1 MLANC
6 PVLLVE
12 DDPYVALDLSS
23 TIEELDGRV
32 VGPTRDIEE
41 ALQFLTSEPVGAAIL
56 DWHLPDGD
64 ASRVALS
71 LSERQIPFVI
81 HSTLDLPATEQERHS
96 QVPVLIKP
104 LQPRTVVARLI
115 VEIRKGERQTGVP
128 SAA

>member
-12 DDPYVALDLSS
+12 DDPYIALDLSS

-32 VGPTRDIEE
+32 VGPTSDMGE
-41 ALQFLTSEPVGAAIL
+41 ALQLLTSQPVGAAIL

-64 ASRVALS
+64 ASQVAAS

-81 HSTLDLPATEQERHS
+81 HSTLDLAPADQERHS

-104 LQPRTVVARLI
+104 LQPRTVLACLI
-115 VEIRKGERQTGVP
+115 VEIRKGERQSAVP
-128 SAA
+128 PVS